1 MVVCDLP
8 KVETRVRF
16 PLLAPHLN
24 TKPAF
29 QSGFCVEYR
38 NAINFSIVSEERSL
52 SRFLLFQLLP

>member
-24 TKPAF
+24 TKPALKAGF
-29 QSGFCVEYR
+29 VLNTETQSIFLLRLKSGF
-38 NAINFSIVSEERSL
+38 
-52 SRFLLFQLLP
+52 